1 MIKVSLT
8 KELREELGRIHN
20 EIGSLDIYVKN
31 IYSLQRDLYKMSK
44 EIKNNQEQLLKSQN
58 IIQED
63 NNETTF
69 KLLKLNENTT
79 NGYLR
84 QLAKLKLNVVYGKF
98 DTKSDFSKMLE
109 TFPYNHWLNDF
120 EVAMVEKALNIQLY
134 PWQKEFLKGSNC
146 VNLNKGSGK
155 TYLFTLA
162 YTLKL
167 ITLPMFIN
175 YDTDVHR
182 CVLTPVY
189 SNTEKYVGE
198 MFIDFWEKLSVYP
211 FELNT
216 KLELTKDWWGIK
228 WDK

>member
-1 MIKVSLT
+1 MIKNSLT
-8 KELREELGRIHN
+8 KEMREELARIHN
-20 EIGSLDIYVKN
+20 EMGSLDVYVKN
-31 IYSLQRDLYKMSK
+31 IDSLQRDLYKMAE

-69 KLLKLNENTT
+69 KLLNEN
-79 NGYLR
+79 NY
-84 QLAKLKLNVVYGKF
+84 
-98 DTKSDFSKMLE
+98 KSDFSKMLE
-109 TFPYNHWLNDF
+109 DFPYRPWLNDF

-155 TYLFTLA
+155 TFIFTLA
-162 YTLKL
+162 YTLRL
-167 ITLPMFIN
+167 ISRPMFIN
-175 YDTDVHR
+175 YDTDVVR
-182 CVLTPVY
+182 CLLSRLY
-189 SNTEKYVGE
+189 SKTESYVGE

-216 KLELTKDWWGIK
+216 RLELTKDWWGIK